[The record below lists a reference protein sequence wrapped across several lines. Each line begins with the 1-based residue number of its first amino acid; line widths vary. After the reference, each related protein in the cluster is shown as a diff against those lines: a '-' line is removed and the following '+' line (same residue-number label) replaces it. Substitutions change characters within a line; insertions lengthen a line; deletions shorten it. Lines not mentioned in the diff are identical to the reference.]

1 MEKGALLQCIEGY
14 CCKELKAVDCNFEKS
29 NQHEFNVNKEMKKL
43 LGTNKK
49 HFEASYWL
57 YIGDSEQIK
66 AQDTLSWYDARK
78 SHPTRSEWRLYYGGN
93 EVIEKAKDGDWLFLL
108 KISEEYLI
116 LLILEKNSEALL
128 GTKYLL
134 GENSNSY
141 VTENEHIY
149 RVYNLIND
157 TVLKTLER
165 EEEDDDEQA
174 LEEAKKYDIVDN
186 VLVRNTM
193 LQISFNSLISGIE
206 QAP

>member
-1 MEKGALLQCIEGY
+1 MVFFAENIRRIFDTFDIRKIQ
-14 CCKELKAVDCNFEKS
+14 
-29 NQHEFNVNKEMKKL
+29 KL
-43 LGTNKK
+43 
-49 HFEASYWL
+49 YW
-57 YIGDSEQIK
+57 
-66 AQDTLSWYDARK
+66 
-78 SHPTRSEWRLYYGGN
+78 
-93 EVIEKAKDGDWLFLL
+93 
-108 KISEEYLI
+108 
-116 LLILEKNSEALL
+116 

-206 QAP
+206 QGDYIIPGFSDFIDGKKNKWKI